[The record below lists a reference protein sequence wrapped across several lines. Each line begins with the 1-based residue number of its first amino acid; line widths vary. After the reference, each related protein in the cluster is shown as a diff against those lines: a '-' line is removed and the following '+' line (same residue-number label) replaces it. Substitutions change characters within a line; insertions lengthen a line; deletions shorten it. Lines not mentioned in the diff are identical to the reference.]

1 MSINQAV
8 VYTLI
13 DNADMQD
20 DEDAFVWAL
29 VRRHAGGPVAATWAH
44 VLPGSRDDGQQQLQ
58 IFGVTNEAEILT
70 QQRYLARND
79 SRHRL
84 QQWGQQPDIPVIQ
97 GLPAGEKL
105 RVWEAVPQTA
115 PATSA
120 ARRRAVPP
128 QPFAAPPVQQPAA
141 VLSDDL
147 PPHLRQQIFGPAWS
161 QGPAPPQPQLAQ
173 QAAVAALSTGGRSL
187 KREQSAYQG
196 AASHDS
202 GRSVRARHATHQSL
216 NSNVRFSM
224 LTRTCVARTGPRVAF
239 LCKNRARSKVVHP
252 VSCH

>member
-1 MSINQAV
+1 MQICKTMKMRS
-8 VYTLI
+8 YGRWF
-13 DNADMQD
+13 ADM
-20 DEDAFVWAL
+20 L
-29 VRRHAGGPVAATWAH
+29 GGPVAGTWAH

-70 QQRYLARND
+70 QQCYMARHD

-84 QQWGQQPDIPVIQ
+84 QQWVQQPDIPVIQGLQ

-128 QPFAAPPVQQPAA
+128 QPFVAPPMQQPAA
-141 VLSDDL
+141 VLSDHL
-147 PPHLRQQIFGPAWS
+147 PPHLRQQNFGPAWS

-173 QAAVAALSTGGRSL
+173 QAAVAAMSTGGRSL
-187 KREQSAYQG
+187 KREQSAYHG
-196 AASHDS
+196 ATSHDS

-224 LTRTCVARTGPRVAF
+224 LTRTYVARTEPRVAF
-239 LCKNRARSKVVHP
+239 LCKNCARSKVVAP
-252 VSCH
+252 CELPLSLAVLP